1 MIFSGCSLEQLL
13 DTMNVADCDMNEDG
27 ESCSCSLNSDDSRYG
42 VTYDSSPSETVA
54 EYFTAEDCCFS
65 GNEAL
70 TRMCTT
76 TRASTWTGDMIDGT
90 NLETGILVNV

>member
-1 MIFSGCSLEQLL
+1 
-13 DTMNVADCDMNEDG
+13 MNIANCDMNEDG

-42 VTYDSSPSETVA
+42 VTYDSSASETIA
-54 EYFTAEDCCFS
+54 DYFTTKDYCFG

-70 TRMCTT
+70 TRMCSTT
-76 TRASTWTGDMIDGT
+76 STSTTTRASTMTRASTWTGVMIDGT